1 MFSAAVAEKKSRSLL
16 VDNHVL
22 VTSESIKSNT
32 HTHTRIVYLIDKYN
46 QEDEGHILISLK

>member
-32 HTHTRIVYLIDKYN
+32 HTRIVYLIDKYN